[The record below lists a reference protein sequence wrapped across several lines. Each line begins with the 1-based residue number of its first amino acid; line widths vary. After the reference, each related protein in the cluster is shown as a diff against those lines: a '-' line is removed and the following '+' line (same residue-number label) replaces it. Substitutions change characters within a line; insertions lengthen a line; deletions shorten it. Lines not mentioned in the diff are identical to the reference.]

1 VERRALA
8 GPGDPWLDGLAG
20 LCARVLVDAPCS
32 GSGVWRRQ
40 PDARWRL
47 TPEALLDHCAAQVD
61 ALDAAAGLVA
71 PGGRL
76 VYATCSLLVEEN
88 QDQAARFLTTRPDF
102 VALDPTPLWAATLSG
117 PCPSCD
123 GGVLLS
129 PARSGTDGFFVA
141 LFERRSAT

>member
-1 VERRALA
+1 
-8 GPGDPWLDGLAG
+8 DY
-20 LCARVLVDAPCS
+20 
-32 GSGVWRRQ
+32 
-40 PDARWRL
+40 
-47 TPEALLDHCAAQVD
+47 CAAQVD

-123 GGVLLS
+123 DGVLLS